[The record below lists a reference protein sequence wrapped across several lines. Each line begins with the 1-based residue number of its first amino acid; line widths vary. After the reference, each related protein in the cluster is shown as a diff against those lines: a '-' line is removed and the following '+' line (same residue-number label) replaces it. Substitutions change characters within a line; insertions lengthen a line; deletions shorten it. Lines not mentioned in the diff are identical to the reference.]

1 MFLARRSCSGVGRH
15 AIEDAG
21 RFVTDESLSPALALP
36 TVHGAAAPPRSRL
49 PLGAVDRAA
58 WEALAAVRLEGN
70 GLFEP
75 GFALPAGELAGGN
88 SALLAYRPNPRLL
101 LGLLPVISAW
111 RALQLPLNMLVATA
125 GYTVLSTP
133 LLDRAEPVAAAEGLI
148 EAARQAGAAVLLLP
162 FMAIE
167 GPAALAL
174 REAMARCG
182 VAGTIDNIR
191 HRAALDAT
199 GEAEAYLR
207 AGLGAK
213 KLKELRRLANRM
225 ADEGVVQFA
234 EARAPAEIAAAL
246 DRFLALEAS
255 GWKGRRGTGLG
266 QRAADARFIH
276 AVAAGLGA
284 RGQFSVLELTV
295 GDKLVAA
302 GLVIRQGDHAI
313 FFKIAY
319 DETYSRFSPGV
330 QLTVELTRRLCADPA
345 IHFAD
350 SIAVEGHPMI
360 DHVWRER
367 LAIGDLYIPTG
378 RAGSAAR
385 AIISLAI
392 ARRRLRAR
400 AKALYLAL
408 RSSREKRT

>member
-1 MFLARRSCSGVGRH
+1 MFRARHPGSCVGRH
-15 AIEDAG
+15 AINDAG
-21 RFVTDESLSPALALP
+21 GFVTDDSLSSALALP
-36 TVHGAAAPPRSRL
+36 TIDGAAAPLRSRL
-49 PLGAVDRAA
+49 PLAAVDRAA
-58 WEALAAVRLEGN
+58 WEALAADRIEGN

-75 GFALPAGELAGGN
+75 GFALPAGELAGGS
-88 SALLAYRPNPRLL
+88 SALLAYGPNQRRL

-111 RALQLPLNMLVATA
+111 RALKLPLKMLVATE

-133 LLDRAEPVAAAEGLI
+133 LLDRADPVAAAEGLI
-148 EAARQAGAAVLLLP
+148 EAARQAGAAVLMLP

-167 GPAALAL
+167 GPAATAL
-174 REAMARCG
+174 REAMARRG
-182 VAGTIDNIR
+182 VTGTIDNSR
-191 HRAALDAT
+191 QRAALDAS
-199 GEAEAYLR
+199 GDAEAYLR

-225 ADEGVVQFA
+225 ADEGAVQFA
-234 EARAPAEIAAAL
+234 EAREPGAIAAAL
-246 DRFLALEAS
+246 ERFLKLEAS

-266 QRAADARFIH
+266 QDAADARFIR
-276 AVAAGLGA
+276 AAAAGLA
-284 RGQFSVLELTV
+284 TRGQFSVLELTL
-295 GDKLVAA
+295 DEKLVAA

-319 DETYSRFSPGV
+319 DEAYSRYSPGV

-345 IHFAD
+345 IRFAD

-378 RAGSAAR
+378 RGGVAAS
-385 AIISLAI
+385 AIIGLAI

-400 AKALYLAL
+400 AKSLYHAI